1 MGGCF
6 PSLCV
11 SGDAAAA
18 TAAAAATS
26 PGAAL
31 QLRAAVAERLI
42 EDEATEA
49 AAVA

>member
-11 SGDAAAA
+11 SGDAA
-18 TAAAAATS
+18 AAAAATS